1 MSLKL
6 PISIALSLIFTFAPT
21 ASAIAQQ
28 KRQTP
33 AKPPAAPAAKPTPVP
48 TPPPP
53 TFDTLL
59 SANTYR
65 VYAEIRSV
73 GQLIRSNSVNEIL
86 EPIMKLAAPPKEFK
100 TVINWLNA
108 HADEVM
114 TSRMLVATWAAAG
127 TEVPEAVVAIEFA
140 SAEEAAKFQQKLND
154 FLKKVLPPTPSP
166 TPESSPA
173 IVGLMESQK
182 DEQYSVKLKV
192 TPSAPPEVE
201 QPSRPPYHIQQAGSL
216 ILITPRPLK
225 LNKLRPAGSKLL
237 SEDANFRT
245 VRNRFN
251 SESIFL
257 FVNSSE
263 IQKEEEEQQKKFEEQ
278 RKQAIAAANT
288 PENQEAIEKAKREL
302 EKEMAKVEADEPI
315 EIHENEEMP
324 ATPEQTP
331 PDQQKVFEAAPSPPP
346 IYMALGM
353 MLSAGSITES
363 KWPDAIGVAISLE
376 SESFD
381 VRALLVS
388 KPGEK
393 SDPIPFFPLLAP
405 GPPVISE
412 APNIL
417 PADTEMLVSFSLDL
431 PQIYSVLATPREIQV
446 VPTSG
451 PQPEKA
457 EFQPTMIAEVEK
469 RLKINIKDELLPLLG
484 SEVVVGLPLT
494 NFGWIQPPPSESP
507 SASPSPNASPTPNAV
522 EPTKD
527 ETKTN
532 QAPVVVI
539 SVKDKEAMRTLLP
552 KLVESV
558 AFKGANS
565 FAQTERREDTEL
577 VSYMNLL
584 AYAFIGNYL
593 VISPD
598 AATTRH
604 VVDSY
609 LNHQTLA
616 GDPHFKN
623 YTRWQPRQSLGQIYL
638 SPVLMESY
646 RKWAQQPTSQIDDQT
661 RAFLTRFSIVPQP
674 VTYSLSN
681 EGFGP
686 MHELHLP
693 KNLVLLLIAA
703 AAGGMTN
710 PEPDPA
716 TPPPPPTTTKPDSP

>member
-6 PISIALSLIFTFAPT
+6 PIAIALSLIFTFAPI

-48 TPPPP
+48 TPPP

-100 TVINWLNA
+100 TVIKWLNA

-154 FLKKVLPPTPSP
+154 FLKQMLPPTPSA
-166 TPESSPA
+166 TPASSPE
-173 IVGLMESQK
+173 IVGVTKAQN
-182 DEQYSVKLKV
+182 DEQYSVKVKI
-192 TPSAPPEVE
+192 TPSTPTEAE
-201 QPSRPPYHIQQAGSL
+201 QPSGPPYHIQQAGSL

-263 IQKEEEEQQKKFEEQ
+263 IQKEEDEQQKKMEEQ
-278 RKQAIAAANT
+278 RKEAIAAANT
-288 PENQEAIEKAKREL
+288 PENQEAIEKAKQEL
-302 EKEMAKVEADEPI
+302 EKEMAKVDPEEEEVSEATADVEVV
-315 EIHENEEMP
+315 
-324 ATPEQTP
+324 P
-331 PDQQKVFEAAPSPPP
+331 PDQQKVFEAAPPPPP

-353 MLSAGSITES
+353 ILSAGSITEA

-376 SESFD
+376 SDSFD
-381 VRALLVS
+381 VRALLVN

-405 GPPVISE
+405 GPPVVSE

-431 PQIYSVLATPREIQV
+431 PQIYSVLATPRQLEIA
-446 VPTSG
+446 PTSG
-451 PQPEKA
+451 PRPEKA

-469 RLKINIKDELLPLLG
+469 QLKINIKDELLPLLG
-484 SEVVVGLPLT
+484 SEVVVSLPLT
-494 NFGWIQPPPSESP
+494 NFDWIQPPPSASP
-507 SASPSPNASPTPNAV
+507 SPSPNASPDPKAV
-522 EPTKD
+522 EPAKD
-527 ETKTN
+527 EAQTKRG
-532 QAPVVVI
+532 PVAVI
-539 SVKDKEAMRTLLP
+539 AVKDKDAMRTLLP

-623 YTRWQPRQSLGQIYL
+623 YTRWQPRQSIGQIYL

-646 RKWAQQPTSQIDDQT
+646 RKWAQQPSSQIDDQT
-661 RAFLTRFSIVPQP
+661 RAFLTRFSIVAQP

-710 PEPDPA
+710 PPPDTA
-716 TPPPPPTTTKPDSP
+716 TPPPTPPPAAKPDSP

>member
-6 PISIALSLIFTFAPT
+6 PIAIALSLVFTFGPM

-33 AKPPAAPAAKPTPVP
+33 AKPPAAPAAKPTPAP

-108 HADEVM
+108 HADEVI

-127 TEVPEAVVAIEFA
+127 TDVPEAVVAIEFA

-154 FLKKVLPPTPSP
+154 FLKRMLPPTPSP
-166 TPESSPA
+166 SPESSPKV
-173 IVGLMESQK
+173 VGLTETPK
-182 DEQYSVKLKV
+182 DEQYSVKLTV
-192 TPSAPPEVE
+192 TPSKPAETE
-201 QPSRPPYHIQQAGSL
+201 PSGPPYHIQQAGSL

-245 VRNRFN
+245 VRNRFS
-251 SESIFL
+251 SESIFV

-278 RKQAIAAANT
+278 HKQAIAAANT
-288 PENQEAIEKAKREL
+288 PENQEAIEKAKQEL
-302 EKEMAKVEADEPI
+302 EKEMAKVEPA
-315 EIHENEEMP
+315 EIDENEEMP
-324 ATPEQTP
+324 AEPEQTP
-331 PDQQKVFEAAPSPPP
+331 PDQQKVYEAPSPPP

-363 KWPDAIGVAISLE
+363 KWPEAIGVAISLE

-381 VRALLVS
+381 LRALLVN

-393 SDPIPFFPLLAP
+393 SDPIPFFPLLVP
-405 GPPVISE
+405 GPAVVSE

-431 PQIYSVLATPREIQV
+431 PQIYSVLATPRQLHGV
-446 VPTSG
+446 LTSG

-469 RLKINIKDELLPLLG
+469 QLKINLKDDLLPLLG

-494 NFGWIQPPPSESP
+494 NFGWIQPPPSESQ
-507 SASPSPNASPTPNAV
+507 SASPSPSPNASPTPNAV

-532 QAPVVVI
+532 QAPIVVL

-609 LNHQTLA
+609 LKHQTLA

-661 RAFLTRFSIVPQP
+661 RAFLSRFSIVPQP

-686 MHELHLP
+686 MHELHPP

-703 AAGGMTN
+703 AAGGMN
-710 PEPDPA
+710 SPPPDA
-716 TPPPPPTTTKPDSP
+716 TTPPTPPKPDSSNPFF